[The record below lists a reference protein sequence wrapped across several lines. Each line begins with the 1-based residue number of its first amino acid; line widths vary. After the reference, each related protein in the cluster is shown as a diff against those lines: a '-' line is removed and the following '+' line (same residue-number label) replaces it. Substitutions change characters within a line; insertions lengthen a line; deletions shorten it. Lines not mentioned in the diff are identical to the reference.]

1 MTITRTIT
9 VAAGVFAPGH
19 LGELTWQVPFELADS
34 VLEETRTRE
43 RRLRDLPSRV
53 GVYFVLALGL
63 FPGGYGVVWQKLTA
77 GLQGQDLPCP
87 SLKALRDLRRRIG
100 TAPVKALF
108 ELLAGPAAQPST
120 PGVRFGRFRTV
131 AFDGCAS
138 VKVPD
143 TRRNRA
149 WLGKL
154 KAKLGVTGYPAIEL
168 MTLVETGTR
177 ALIGAVFGPRA
188 PGETA
193 YARQLLHLLGPDML
207 VLTDRGFDAA
217 GFLEAVAATKAQFLA
232 RLTSTRRLPVMARLD
247 DGTFLSRIG
256 ALTVRIIQAEVIVTC
271 ADGTRHC
278 GRYRLATTLLDHR
291 RYPAPA
297 LIRLYHERWE
307 HEVAY
312 LALRHT
318 LLQGRVLRSQDPA
331 GLEQEI
337 WALLALYQALRREMV
352 TAAETVPGTDPDRAS
367 FTIAMQTA
375 IDTVTAADGVI
386 TSGTLEPGRIGRAV
400 LDGLLP
406 PRRPRVSV
414 RKVKSPLSRWN
425 KADPHRLLPDA
436 QDERGGVTVD
446 EHGASAIRAFR
457 RAGCSWCRRG
467 DHGGGARGGKCAPA
481 LPAGAVTPGQD
492 MRMPGTGP
500 GGQLP
505 GAGARAAQRPK
516 RPRRASRS
524 SPAWPWKAIAA
535 RAHAM
540 TAARASPRGE
550 PHGARQGQSR
560 PAVRSPSVAVA
571 SWRRSLARER
581 RRRSQPRTVAG
592 GTSSSAPS
600 RALPVPYRAAA
611 AAARAITP
619 VPSARRG
626 AIQDGSSM

>member
-1 MTITRTIT
+1 MRLQSAIGTTVTTITRTIT

-19 LGELTWQVPFELADS
+19 LGELTWQVPFELADA

-43 RRLRDLPSRV
+43 QRLRDLPSRA

-63 FPGGYGVVWQKLTA
+63 FPGLGYQNVRAKLTA
-77 GLQGQDLPCP
+77 ALDGLELPCP
-87 SLKALRDLRRRIG
+87 SAKALRDLRRRIG
-100 TAPVKALF
+100 AAPVKALF
-108 ELLAGPAAQPST
+108 EVLAGPVAQPST

-154 KAKLGVTGYPAIEL
+154 KAALGVTGYPAIEL

-217 GFLEAVAATKAQFLA
+217 GFLEAVAGTKAQFLA
-232 RLTSTRRLPVMARLD
+232 RLTSTRRLPVVARLD

-256 ALTVRIIQAEVIVTC
+256 ALTVRIIEAEVIVTL
-271 ADGTRHC
+271 ADGTRYT

-291 RYPAPA
+291 RYPAGA

-318 LLQGRVLRSQDPA
+318 LLCGRVLRSEDPA

-337 WALLALYQALRREMV
+337 WALLALYQALRRAMV
-352 TAAETVPGTDPDRAS
+352 TAVETVPGTDPDRAS
-367 FTIAMQTA
+367 FTIALETA
-375 IDTVTAADGVI
+375 KETLITAAGVV
-386 TSGTLEPGRIGRAV
+386 TDDADLTGRIGRAV
-400 LDGLLP
+400 LTDLLP
-406 PRRPRVSV
+406 PRRPRVST

-425 KADPHRLLPDA
+425 KADPHRPARSTPVIALIITISSPD
-436 QDERGGVTVD
+436 TTNP
-446 EHGASAIRAFR
+446 
-457 RAGCSWCRRG
+457 
-467 DHGGGARGGKCAPA
+467 CATHPHQCLTA
-481 LPAGAVTPGQD
+481 TPG
-492 MRMPGTGP
+492 P
-500 GGQLP
+500 
-505 GAGARAAQRPK
+505 
-516 RPRRASRS
+516 
-524 SPAWPWKAIAA
+524 
-535 RAHAM
+535 
-540 TAARASPRGE
+540 
-550 PHGARQGQSR
+550 
-560 PAVRSPSVAVA
+560 
-571 SWRRSLARER
+571 
-581 RRRSQPRTVAG
+581 
-592 GTSSSAPS
+592 
-600 RALPVPYRAAA
+600 
-611 AAARAITP
+611 
-619 VPSARRG
+619 
-626 AIQDGSSM
+626 

>member
-1 MTITRTIT
+1 MRLQSAIGTTVTTITRTIT

-19 LGELTWQVPFELADS
+19 LGELTWQVPFELADA

-43 RRLRDLPSRV
+43 QRLRDLPSRA

-63 FPGGYGVVWQKLTA
+63 FPGLGYQNVRAKLTA
-77 GLQGQDLPCP
+77 ALDGLELPCP
-87 SLKALRDLRRRIG
+87 SAKALRDLRRRIG

-108 ELLAGPAAQPST
+108 EVLAGPVAQPST

-143 TRRNRA
+143 SRRNRA

-154 KAKLGVTGYPAIEL
+154 KAALGITGYPAIEL

-217 GFLEAVAATKAQFLA
+217 GFLEAVAGTKAQFLA

-256 ALTVRIIQAEVIVTC
+256 ALTVRVIEAEVLVTC
-271 ADGTRHC
+271 ADGTRYT
-278 GRYRLATTLLDHR
+278 GRYRLATTLLEHR
-291 RYPAPA
+291 RYPAAA

-307 HEVAY
+307 HEIAY

-318 LLQGRVLRSQDPA
+318 LLNGRVLRSQDPA

-352 TAAETVPGTDPDRAS
+352 TAVETVPGTDPDRAS
-367 FTIAMQTA
+367 FTIALQTA
-375 IDTVTAADGVI
+375 IDTVTAADGI
-386 TSGTLEPGRIGRAV
+386 IPADGTGNGRIGRAV

-425 KADPHRLLPDA
+425 KADPHRPAKSTPVTDMTITLSNPETTRPPA
-436 QDERGGVTVD
+436 TRRERCLT
-446 EHGASAIRAFR
+446 A
-457 RAGCSWCRRG
+457 
-467 DHGGGARGGKCAPA
+467 APA
-481 LPAGAVTPGQD
+481 P
-492 MRMPGTGP
+492 
-500 GGQLP
+500 
-505 GAGARAAQRPK
+505 
-516 RPRRASRS
+516 
-524 SPAWPWKAIAA
+524 
-535 RAHAM
+535 
-540 TAARASPRGE
+540 
-550 PHGARQGQSR
+550 
-560 PAVRSPSVAVA
+560 
-571 SWRRSLARER
+571 
-581 RRRSQPRTVAG
+581 
-592 GTSSSAPS
+592 
-600 RALPVPYRAAA
+600 
-611 AAARAITP
+611 
-619 VPSARRG
+619 
-626 AIQDGSSM
+626 